1 MILYS
6 IPDIR
11 LFWTSDERFL
21 SQFQEGKVTT
31 FTPYSKYPG
40 IARDVSFWTPDSA
53 LEKEKKKGREE
64 REEGVKRFHANDFC
78 DLVREVAGDLVEEV
92 TVVC

>member
-1 MILYS
+1 M
-6 IPDIR
+6 
-11 LFWTSDERFL
+11 
-21 SQFQEGKVTT
+21 TT

-64 REEGVKRFHANDFC
+64 REEGEGVKRFHANDFC